1 MATPQKKYPYAIY
14 YNDGSYMI
22 YDITKEDFDILCK
35 KLTEKPAFNTG
46 GLQYGQAAAVE
57 LSIGVISMRD
67 IRSVIKQNPPKPV
80 KKNEGTAPDLTPEEI
95 EWMVANKSAWRE
107 GDDLQ

>member
-1 MATPQKKYPYAIY
+1 
-14 YNDGSYMI
+14 MI
-22 YDITKEDFDILCK
+22 YDLTKEDFDKISVAMTKATQVTNNSLQ
-35 KLTEKPAFNTG
+35 LTALIPP
-46 GLQYGQAAAVE
+46 LSIE
-57 LSIGVISMRD
+57 LSIGLINLRD